1 MKLYYSPGACSL
13 SPHIALHEAGVIF
26 ETEKVDLGS
35 KQTESG
41 ADYKAI
47 NPKGY
52 VPALKL
58 DDGQV
63 LTEGPAIVQ
72 YIADLKPGSK
82 LAPASGTPA
91 RYRLQEW
98 LNYITSELHKSV
110 GSLFNS
116 KMPKEWQDQVKEGIA
131 GRFDFLSK
139 QLEGRAF
146 LTGDGFTVADGY
158 LFTVPDGYL
167 YTILTWTSHLGI
179 DLGKWPILKAYLER
193 VAQRPAVQAA
203 LKAEGLAA

>member
-13 SPHIALHEAGVIF
+13 SPHIALCEAGIAF

-35 KQTESG
+35 KKTESG
-41 ADYKAI
+41 ADYRAI

-52 VPALKL
+52 VHALRL

-72 YIADLKPGSK
+72 YIADLNPGSK

-98 LNYITSELHKSV
+98 LNYITAELHKSV

-116 KMPKEWQDQVKEGIA
+116 KMPKEWQDQVREGLA

-139 QLEGRAF
+139 QLEGKPY
-146 LTGDGFTVADGY
+146 LTGDTFTVA
-158 LFTVPDGYL
+158 DGYL
-167 YTILTWTSHLGI
+167 YTILTWTGHLGI
-179 DLGKWPILKAYLER
+179 DLGKWPVLKAYVER
-193 VAQRPAVQAA
+193 VSQRPAVQAA

>member
-13 SPHIALHEAGVIF
+13 SPHIALREAGIAF
-26 ETEKVDLGS
+26 EAEKVDLGS
-35 KQTESG
+35 KKTESG

-72 YIADLKPGSK
+72 YIADQKPGSK

-139 QLEGRAF
+139 QLEGKSY
-146 LTGDGFTVADGY
+146 LTGDTFTVA
-158 LFTVPDGYL
+158 DGYL
-167 YTILTWTSHLGI
+167 YTILTWTGHLGI
-179 DLGKWPILKAYLER
+179 DLGKWPVLNAYVER
-193 VAQRPAVQAA
+193 VSQRPAVQAA

>member
-13 SPHIALHEAGVIF
+13 SPHIALREAGIAF
-26 ETEKVDLGS
+26 EAEMVDLGS
-35 KQTESG
+35 KKTESG

-52 VPALKL
+52 VPALRL
-58 DDGQV
+58 DDGQL

-72 YIADLKPGSK
+72 YIADQNPGSK

-98 LNYITSELHKSV
+98 LNYITAELHKSV
-110 GSLFNS
+110 GSLFNA

-139 QLEGRAF
+139 QLGGKSY
-146 LTGDGFTVADGY
+146 LTGDTFTVADGY
-158 LFTVPDGYL
+158 LYTVL
-167 YTILTWTSHLGI
+167 SWTGHLGI
-179 DLGKWPILKAYLER
+179 DLGKWPVLKAYVDR